1 MNHYDVIIIGAGP
14 AGVAAASALADHKRV
29 LVIEHDLWGGTCP
42 NRGCDPK
49 KMLYRAAELTA
60 ATRDMQPA
68 GVRGDLTINWPA
80 LMAHKRSYTRNV
92 PSGTLT
98 GLHASGVN
106 TRHGGVTFVNR
117 HTVSVADEVFDADD
131 IILATGRKP
140 ALPQIPGAEWLQTS
154 NEFLD
159 LDQLPQRIAFIGAG
173 YVAVEL
179 ANIAAAAGAEVH
191 MINRSE
197 TILRSWDE
205 PAVKTLKHAM
215 INAHIHWH
223 DNVHLSSVTKSPHG
237 VWLHGEDGF
246 ALDVNAAFA
255 ATGRSADLGIDLS
268 PIGLTMTAKGLA
280 VDPFMQ
286 TKIAHI
292 YAIGDAV
299 AKTQPKLTPVAS
311 FEGRYVARH
320 LLGMS
325 EPIQYPVI
333 PEIVFS
339 TTQIARVGVDVATA
353 KADLDHYLVKDQ
365 DVSAWYTYHRQ
376 LDHTARVVTITAKQT
391 GLLVGALVVGL
402 HAEELIN
409 QFTLLIQQHRAF
421 DPQAML
427 FAYPSASSDL
437 QYLL

>member
-29 LVIEHDLWGGTCP
+29 MVFERDLWGGTCP

-49 KMLYRAAELTA
+49 KMLYRAAELKT
-60 ATRDMQPA
+60 ATRDMQSA
-68 GVRGDLTINWPA
+68 GVHGELTINWPE
-80 LMAHKRSYTRNV
+80 LMAHKRSYTSTV
-92 PSGTLT
+92 PGGTLT
-98 GLHASGVN
+98 GLHAVGVN
-106 TRHGGVTFVNR
+106 TRHGELEFINR
-117 HTVSVADEVFDADD
+117 HTVAMGGDLFDADD
-131 IILATGRKP
+131 IIIATGRKP
-140 ALPQIPGAEWLQTS
+140 AKPDIPGVELLKTS

-191 MINRSE
+191 IINRSE
-197 TILRSWDE
+197 TILRGWDE
-205 PAVKTLKHAM
+205 RATATLKQAM
-215 INAHIHWH
+215 ADAHIHWH
-223 DNVHLSSVTKSPHG
+223 DNIHLESVAKSDQG

-246 ALDVNAAFA
+246 SLNVNAAFA
-255 ATGRSADLGIDLS
+255 ATGRSADLGIDLA
-268 PIGLTMTAKGLA
+268 PIGLDMTAKGLP
-280 VDPFMQ
+280 VNEFMQ
-286 TKIAHI
+286 TKIPHI

-299 AKTQPKLTPVAS
+299 DKTQPKLTPVAS
-311 FEGRYVARH
+311 FEGRYVAKH

-333 PEIVFS
+333 PEIVFG
-339 TTQIARVGVDVATA
+339 TTEIARVGLDVATA
-353 KADLDHYLVKDQ
+353 KADPDRYQVFDQ
-365 DVSAWYTYHRQ
+365 DVSSWYTYHRQ
-376 LDHTARVVTITAKQT
+376 LDETARVVSITDKTT
-391 GLLVGALVVGL
+391 GLLVGVLVVGL

-409 QFTLLIQQHRAF
+409 QFAMIIQHGQTF